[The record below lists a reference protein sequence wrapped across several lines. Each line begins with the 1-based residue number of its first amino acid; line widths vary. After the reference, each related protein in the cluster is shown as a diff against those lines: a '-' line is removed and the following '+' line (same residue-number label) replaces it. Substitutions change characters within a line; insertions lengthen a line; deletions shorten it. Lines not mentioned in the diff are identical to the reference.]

1 MTVSTV
7 SPSRSCWV
15 PTSVLWKR
23 LCHGVT
29 IKYFRRSIVVPAK
42 ADLIPPPPS
51 RRLWTSPHP
60 AVDGLPHLCS
70 PTVSVT
76 LSRPVHQDTRPGHL
90 DTRPVPSVSQ
100 KPLSCPAGLLQ
111 KLPVPGQSSLLC
123 SNTSPWPQEGRHRS
137 PVTQLVLSLPGNCNQ
152 SQSTRES
159 KLKVMIN
166 LKKTQRAQ

>member
-1 MTVSTV
+1 MFD
-7 SPSRSCWV
+7 PNRK
-15 PTSVLWKR
+15 P
-23 LCHGVT
+23 
-29 IKYFRRSIVVPAK
+29 
-42 ADLIPPPPS
+42 
-51 RRLWTSPHP
+51 SPHP
-60 AVDGLPHLCS
+60 VPTAPSSTVVKAAPTVGDFSTGEGWVQLCS

-111 KLPVPGQSSLLC
+111 KLPVPGQSSLSC